1 MSELVIAMD
10 GPAGTGKSTVS
21 RAVADELG
29 LPHLDTG
36 AFYRAAGL
44 AALRSNLDLGDEA
57 AVVSRVARAILDQA
71 DGRMYLDGVDVT
83 SDIRTPAATNA
94 SSIVSAY
101 PSVRTLLV
109 GLQRAWVGEHGG
121 RAVVEGRDIGSVV
134 FPDATVKVYL
144 DATPETRAQRR
155 SDETGE
161 PYDEVLTQVMER
173 DSRDSTRVDSP
184 LIVPS
189 GAHVIDT
196 SALGLEEVIG
206 RVLALV
212 ESRPTDRS

>member
-1 MSELVIAMD
+1 MNELVIAMD

-21 RAVADELG
+21 RAVANELG

-57 AVVSRVARAILDQA
+57 AVVRRVVEAILEQTE
-71 DGRMYLDGVDVT
+71 GRMYLDGVDVT
-83 SDIRTPAATNA
+83 RDIRTAAATNA
-94 SSIVSAY
+94 SSVVSAY
-101 PSVRTLLV
+101 PSVRSTLV

-161 PYDEVLTQVMER
+161 PYTEVLTQVMER
-173 DSRDSTRVDSP
+173 DSRDSTRADSP

-196 SALGLEEVIG
+196 SALGLEEVIEH
-206 RVLALV
+206 VLALV
-212 ESRPTDRS
+212 ESRQTDRS

>member
-21 RAVADELG
+21 RAVASELG

-44 AALRSNLDLGDEA
+44 AALRSNLDLGNEM
-57 AVVSRVARAILDQA
+57 AVVNRIAEATLEQA
-71 DGRMYLDGVDVT
+71 NGRMYLDGVDVT
-83 SDIRTPAATNA
+83 SDIRTPRATTA

-101 PSVRTLLV
+101 PAVRSVLV
-109 GLQRAWVGEHGG
+109 GLQRAWVGDHGG

-134 FPDATVKVYL
+134 FPNATVKVYL
-144 DATPETRAQRR
+144 DATPETRARRR

-161 PYDEVLTQVMER
+161 PYPEVLTQVIER
-173 DSRDSTRVDSP
+173 DSRDSTRADSP

-196 SALGLEEVIG
+196 STLGLDEVIEH
-206 RVLALV
+206 VLALI
-212 ESRPTDRS
+212 ESRPHRPS